1 MEDEDI
7 ADQQDIESDEIIA
20 GENIEGIEGIEG
32 IVGVNTDDDDDDD
45 IIVENIIIE
54 NIEDINVFNKN
65 YDKMKQNNRTTKFI
79 SKYEKCKIISKRCEQ
94 LESGCLPLISD
105 HEIFNN
111 IYDIALEE
119 LNQKKIPFILKRF
132 MNNKYEYW
140 KLEDL
145 IN

>member
-7 ADQQDIESDEIIA
+7 VDPQDIEPEEILA
-20 GENIEGIEGIEG
+20 DENIYVADAEDEE
-32 IVGVNTDDDDDDD
+32 DEEDED
-45 IIVENIIIE
+45 IVENIIIE

-79 SKYEKCKIISKRCEQ
+79 SKYEKCKILSKRCEQ

-140 KLEDL
+140 KLKDL